1 VKNWAE
7 VAMRDEYLWDRSGEP
22 DPEIQRLEEVL
33 GRLRSKQSTPKWSE
47 ESKVRTIPERGRW
60 RGAIAAGVVLVVAAS
75 WLVSRPVQ
83 TGWNV
88 ARIAGAPMVGS
99 HSIHATAQLTVGQ
112 ALVTDSNSRA
122 KLGVWNIGEVE
133 LEPNSRLR
141 LVHARQTG
149 HRLALDRGTLHAS
162 IWAPPRLFSVE
173 TPAAIAVDLGCEY
186 TLHVD
191 SSGATTLHVIM
202 GWVGFEQDG
211 HESWVPAGAECVT
224 RRGTQPGTPYFLDA
238 SDTFRAALARF
249 DFEHDPS
256 ALDAILSTARPR
268 DALTLWHLL
277 PKLHGAPRALAYE
290 RMAALAPTPAGV
302 TRQGILADDRQMF
315 DRWWDTLNFGDSSLW
330 RIWKG
335 PSPFQTK

>member
-1 VKNWAE
+1 
-7 VAMRDEYLWDRSGEP
+7 MRDEYLWDRSGEP
-22 DPEIQRLEEVL
+22 DPEIQQLEEVL
-33 GRLRSKQSTPKWSE
+33 GRLRSQQSAPHWSE
-47 ESKVRTIPERGRW
+47 KSRVRTMPEPGRW
-60 RGAIAAGVVLVVAAS
+60 GGAIAAGVVLVIAAS
-75 WLVSRPVQ
+75 WLVSRPFQ
-83 TGWNV
+83 TAWKV
-88 ARIAGAPMVGS
+88 ARVAGTPTVGS
-99 HSIHATAQLTVGQ
+99 HMIYATGQLTVGQ

-133 LEPNSRLR
+133 LAPNSRLR
-141 LVHARQTG
+141 LLRADKTDQ
-149 HRLALDRGTLHAS
+149 RLALDRGTLHAS

-173 TPAAIAVDLGCEY
+173 TPAAVAVDLGCEY

-202 GWVGFEQDG
+202 GWVGFNQNG
-211 HESWVPAGAECVT
+211 HESWVPAGAECVM
-224 RRGTQPGTPYFLDA
+224 RRGTQPGTPYFVDA
-238 SDTFRAALARF
+238 SGAFRTALDRF

-256 ALDAILSTARPR
+256 ALDGILPAARPR

-277 PKLHGAPRALAYE
+277 PKLHGAAQALVYE
-290 RMAALAPTPAGV
+290 RMAALAPPPAGV

-315 DRWWDTLNFGDSSLW
+315 DRWWDELNFGDSSLW